1 MQAVDVGHKVVSNKE
16 WTEARKAFL
25 RKEKEFTRLRD
36 QLSQQRQD
44 LPWERVEKNYVFDGP
59 NGKESLTDL
68 FGSKS
73 QLIVYHFMMGPGW
86 PEGCP
91 SCSLVAENIDG
102 SLVHLADRDV
112 TLLAVSRATLPEIE
126 AFKRR
131 MGWRFKWVSSNG
143 NDFNLDYHV
152 SFTKEQVAQGKMNY
166 NYAETFFPREEGPGA
181 SVFYKDESGEIF
193 HTYSAFARG
202 LEPLIGTYS
211 YLDLVPKGRDED
223 GFAFTM
229 AWVRHHDKYEN
240 EAVHAASCCG
250 AEEHA

>member
-1 MQAVDVGHKVVSNKE
+1 VVSNRE
-16 WTEARKAFL
+16 WVEARKAFL
-25 RKEKEFTRLRD
+25 AKEKEFTRLRD

-59 NGKESLTDL
+59 NGKGPDSYTFQSETLTRAQTPSRYERSRRSHPCRTRSRPAPPHSGRMFRSSCIPSSLAPPVVSLADL

-143 NDFNLDYHV
+143 NDFNWDYRV
-152 SFTKEQVAQGKMNY
+152 SFTKE
-166 NYAETFFPREEGPGA
+166 PCSEG
-181 SVFYKDESGEIF
+181 
-193 HTYSAFARG
+193 TRRG
-202 LEPLIGTYS
+202 WVCVY
-211 YLDLVPKGRDED
+211 D
-223 GFAFTM
+223 G
-229 AWVRHHDKYEN
+229 VG
-240 EAVHAASCCG
+240 SSP
-250 AEEHA
+250 